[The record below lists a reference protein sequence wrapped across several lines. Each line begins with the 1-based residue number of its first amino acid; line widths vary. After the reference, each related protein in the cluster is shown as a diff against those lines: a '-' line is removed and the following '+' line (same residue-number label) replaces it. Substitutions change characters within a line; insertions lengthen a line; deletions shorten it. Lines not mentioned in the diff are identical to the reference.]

1 MARAIVMKR
10 PMRADMP
17 IALTLPLHFDLRL
30 RKRRGR
36 RLAVAVLLVLAAALV
51 AASFLRPSNAER
63 DNDAS
68 IGADSLS
75 ERLATLDIGDEL
87 IVEGCGSAS
96 TYEVAG
102 LDIVDRTRVELAPDF
117 GEDVVVLVADWPF
130 EGGAIRDRWQYVV
143 TARPRF

>member
-1 MARAIVMKR
+1 MKR

-36 RLAVAVLLVLAAALV
+36 RLAVAVLVVIAAALV
-51 AASFLRPSNAER
+51 AAGFWSPSNPER
-63 DNDAS
+63 ANDAS
-68 IGADSLS
+68 IRSDSLA
-75 ERLATLDIGDEL
+75 ERLATLAIGDEL
-87 IVEGCGSAS
+87 IVEGCGSAA
-96 TYEVAG
+96 TYEVAA

-117 GEDVVVLVADWPF
+117 DEDVVVLVADWPF
-130 EGGAIRDRWQYVV
+130 EAGAIRDRWQYVV